1 MGDGEPAGDAAD
13 LPARSWSTPAGLVVV
28 AWLCTAAAAGWL
40 AVLLVTHS
48 DPTGSLLAAVA
59 TLGLLVA
66 SVWASRARPRLAVTP
81 EGVHVRGL
89 LHRRSYPWSTVT
101 DVRVVQARRLGRETF
116 LLGVD
121 VRDDAAL
128 DGERLLIFGRL
139 DLGAD
144 PVDVAATVMAARH

>member
-1 MGDGEPAGDAAD
+1 MGDPESAGDAHE
-13 LPARSWSTPAGLVVV
+13 LPARSWSTPTGLVVV
-28 AWLCTAAAAGWL
+28 AWLCTAAAASWL
-40 AVLLVTHS
+40 IMMLVTHS

-66 SVWASRARPRLAVTP
+66 SVWSSRARPRLAVSP
-81 EGVHVRGL
+81 DGIDVRGL
-89 LHRRSYPWSTVT
+89 LHHRTYPWPTVT
-101 DVRVVQARRLGRETF
+101 DIRVIQARRLGRETY

-121 VRDDAAL
+121 VRDDTAL
-128 DGERLLIFGRL
+128 DGERLLVFGRL

>member
-1 MGDGEPAGDAAD
+1 MSDAESAGDDLD
-13 LPARSWSTPAGLVVV
+13 LPARSWSTSAGLVAVS
-28 AWLCTAAAAGWL
+28 WLCTVAAAGWL
-40 AVLLVTHS
+40 AVLIVTHA

-59 TLGLLVA
+59 TLGLLVT
-66 SVWASRARPRLAVTP
+66 SVWSSRARPRLAVGP
-81 EGVHVRGL
+81 EGVAVRGL
-89 LHRRSYPWSTVT
+89 WHRRRYPWSAVT

-121 VRDDAAL
+121 VRDETAL
-128 DGERLLIFGRL
+128 DGERLLVFGRF